1 MAQRGSGVYLHSQRQ
16 QRRLRQ
22 VIWVCFITVACGSL
36 LSGPRSA
43 VWLSVVAALM
53 LPAFFWLKNAAYDKA
68 NSWLLWALTIAI
80 SGLLLINSGIHDPL
94 IICYPMILMF
104 AALFAGPRLYLSLV
118 TFMLVFCCSL
128 AAVDW
133 WQQNLTAVGPVRWQ
147 TIVTLAMLFSVCG
160 FAVRMVAQDFRT
172 LLKELSDENLRVQQ
186 SHKTILH
193 LAQTDRLTG
202 LAQRDFARQ
211 CFEQWHQQHV
221 ELAVVLLDLD
231 QFKPVNDSLGHSVG
245 DQVLAEIASR
255 LAQQLNDGE
264 IACRF
269 GGDEFV
275 LVLRSVTEAQLFP
288 RLQQLLQLIQ
298 KPVQVEEYSI
308 QLSASVGVAFSSPQ
322 QHDFNQ
328 LCRMADQAMYK
339 AKDAGRNTYRLYRS
353 EWQQHQTDTLKLITE
368 LRQAVHQQQLELH
381 YQPKY
386 ELSTG
391 QLNGVEALLR
401 WQHPELGWVGP
412 QHFIPLAEETGL
424 IDSLGLWVLR
434 QACQQAVQWYLAG
447 QPLVVAVNLSARQFR
462 SGQLP
467 QQVAITLADTGLP
480 AHLLELEL
488 TESMLMDEQY
498 QVQQQLAEL
507 MQTGVKLAIDDFG
520 TGYSNL
526 HYLSKFHAATLKIDQ
541 SFILQLN
548 SSIRDQALVS
558 GMIQL
563 AHSLGLAVVA
573 EGVERSEVAT
583 LLSQMHCDSAQGYLW
598 SKPVPADQLWVL
610 LTQKQASNLN

>member
-1 MAQRGSGVYLHSQRQ
+1 MAHQSGVYLHSQRQ
-16 QRRLRQ
+16 QQRLRQ
-22 VIWVCFITVACGSL
+22 VIWVCFLSVACGAL

-43 VWLSVVAALM
+43 VWLTLVAALM
-53 LPAFFWLKNAAYDKA
+53 LPVFLWLKSDAYEKA
-68 NSWLLWALTIAI
+68 NSWLLWTLTIAI
-80 SGLLLINSGIHDPL
+80 SGLLLLNKGIHDPL

-118 TFMLVFCCSL
+118 VFMLLFCCSL
-128 AAVDW
+128 ATVDW
-133 WQQNLTAVGPVRWQ
+133 WQQNLTAIGPVRWQ
-147 TIVTLAMLFSVCG
+147 TIITLAMLFAVCG

-172 LLKELSDENLRVQQ
+172 LLNELSDENQRVQE
-186 SHKTILH
+186 SHQTILH

-211 CFEQWHQQHV
+211 RFEQWHQQKV
-221 ELAVVLLDLD
+221 DLAIVLLDLD

-245 DQVLAEIASR
+245 DQVLAAVAGR
-255 LAQQLNDGE
+255 LRQLLQPDE

-275 LVLRSVTEAQLFP
+275 LVLCTVDESALFG
-288 RLQQLLQLIQ
+288 RLDNLLSSLQQPIL
-298 KPVQVEEYSI
+298 VEEYSI
-308 QLSASVGVAFSSPQ
+308 QLSASVGVAFSSAT

-339 AKDAGRNTYRLYRS
+339 AKDAGRNTYLLYKQ
-353 EWQQHQTDTLKLITE
+353 EWQQHQTDTLKLITD
-368 LRQAVHQQQLELH
+368 LRQAVREQQLELH

-386 ELSTG
+386 ELSSG
-391 QLNGVEALLR
+391 RLNGVEALLR
-401 WQHPELGWVGP
+401 WRHPELGWVGP

-424 IDSLGLWVLR
+424 IDSLGLWVIR
-434 QACQQAVQWYLAG
+434 QACLQAVQWHQAG
-447 QPLVVAVNLSARQFR
+447 QSLVVAVNLSARQFR

-467 QQVAITLADTGLP
+467 EQVAAVLAETGLP
-480 AHLLELEL
+480 AELLELEL

-498 QVQQQLAEL
+498 QVQQQLTQL
-507 MQTGVKLAIDDFG
+507 MATGVKLAIDDFG

-526 HYLSKFHAATLKIDQ
+526 HYLSKFQAATLKIDQ

-563 AHSLGLAVVA
+563 AHSLGLVVVA
-573 EGVERSEVAT
+573 EGVELPEVAS
-583 LLSQMHCDSAQGYLW
+583 LLSQMQCDSAQGYLW
-598 SKPVPADQLWVL
+598 SKPVTAEQLWQL
-610 LTQKQASNLN
+610 LTPELIEKHS

>member
-1 MAQRGSGVYLHSQRQ
+1 MAHQSGVYLHSQRQ
-16 QRRLRQ
+16 QQRLRQ
-22 VIWVCFITVACGSL
+22 VIWVCFLSVACGAL

-43 VWLSVVAALM
+43 VWLTLVAALM
-53 LPAFFWLKNAAYDKA
+53 LPVFLWLKSDAYEKA
-68 NSWLLWALTIAI
+68 NSWLLWTLTIAI
-80 SGLLLINSGIHDPL
+80 SGLLLLNKGIHDPL

-118 TFMLVFCCSL
+118 VFMLLFCCSL
-128 AAVDW
+128 ATVDW
-133 WQQNLTAVGPVRWQ
+133 WQQNLTAIGPVRWQ
-147 TIVTLAMLFSVCG
+147 TIITLAMLFAVCG

-172 LLKELSDENLRVQQ
+172 LLNELSDENQRVQE
-186 SHKTILH
+186 SHQTILH

-211 CFEQWHQQHV
+211 RFEQWHQQKV
-221 ELAVVLLDLD
+221 DLAIVLLDLD

-245 DQVLAEIASR
+245 DQVLAAVAGR
-255 LAQQLNDGE
+255 LRQLLQPDE

-275 LVLRSVTEAQLFP
+275 LVLCTVDESALFG
-288 RLQQLLQLIQ
+288 RLDNLLSSLQQPIL
-298 KPVQVEEYSI
+298 VEEYSI
-308 QLSASVGVAFSSPQ
+308 QLSASVGVAFSSAT

-339 AKDAGRNTYRLYRS
+339 AKDAGRNTYLLYKQ
-353 EWQQHQTDTLKLITE
+353 EWQQHQTDTLKLITD
-368 LRQAVHQQQLELH
+368 LRQAVREQQLELH

-386 ELSTG
+386 ELSSG
-391 QLNGVEALLR
+391 RLNGVEALLR
-401 WQHPELGWVGP
+401 WRHPELGWVGP
-412 QHFIPLAEETGL
+412 QHFIPVAEETGL
-424 IDSLGLWVLR
+424 IDSLGLWVIR
-434 QACQQAVQWYLAG
+434 QACLQAVQWHQAG
-447 QPLVVAVNLSARQFR
+447 QSLVVAVNLSARQFR

-467 QQVAITLADTGLP
+467 EQVAAVLAETGLP
-480 AHLLELEL
+480 AELLELEL

-498 QVQQQLAEL
+498 QVQQQLTQL
-507 MQTGVKLAIDDFG
+507 MATGVKLAIDDFG

-526 HYLSKFHAATLKIDQ
+526 HYLSKFQAATLKIDQ

-563 AHSLGLAVVA
+563 AHSLGLVVVA
-573 EGVERSEVAT
+573 EGVELPEVAS
-583 LLSQMHCDSAQGYLW
+583 LLSQMQCDSAQGYLW
-598 SKPVPADQLWVL
+598 SKPVTAEQLWQL
-610 LTQKQASNLN
+610 LTPELIEKHS